1 MAQNV
6 KLAFTKPVY
15 KSDASGDIVEV
26 GDTVGLRLKQSAS
39 VGDGADYVDVTLT
52 YVGDNGR
59 EIGWNRLAAGE
70 DVRPTDVAAVDV
82 DHNPVACP

>member
-52 YVGDNGR
+52 YVGDDGR
-59 EIGWNRLAAGE
+59 EIGWDRLTT